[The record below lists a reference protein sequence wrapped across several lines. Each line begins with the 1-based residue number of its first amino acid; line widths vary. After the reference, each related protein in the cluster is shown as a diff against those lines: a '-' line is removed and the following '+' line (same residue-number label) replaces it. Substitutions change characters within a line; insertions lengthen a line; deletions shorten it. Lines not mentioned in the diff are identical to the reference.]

1 MEARLAG
8 YVVHYLYIV
17 WLQYR
22 SFFEKSLI
30 EMRSRGPGLAVQGEI
45 IDLLKGHNI
54 TTEEE
59 AVSIP
64 AYKRKYLRRNGK
76 NQTLH
81 LNDFFEHAL
90 LPINKCFF

>member
-1 MEARLAG
+1 
-8 YVVHYLYIV
+8 
-17 WLQYR
+17 
-22 SFFEKSLI
+22 
-30 EMRSRGPGLAVQGEI
+30 MRSRGPGLAVREI

-81 LNDFFEHAL
+81 LNDFLEHAL